1 MCADAE
7 KGERMAKRRIQTK
20 EDIGID
26 LAITDDK
33 ELVTNSTM
41 CKLGFLSQ
49 REKKKSGIMMPPVE
63 VRNAG

>member
-7 KGERMAKRRIQTK
+7 KGERMAKRRIKTK

-26 LAITDDK
+26 YAITDK
-33 ELVTNSTM
+33 ESIRDSTM
-41 CKLGFLSQ
+41 CKLGLLSQ
-49 REKKKSGIMMPPVE
+49 REKKKAGFKIPPVE